1 MSNMSNQVDALGE
14 GHSPAAWTGVLS
26 MLFAVSLG
34 TVAFVL
40 EIPWLVWASVGL
52 LVAGALAGWLLSRAG
67 YGVRGPKYVP
77 KPHHS

>member
-1 MSNMSNQVDALGE
+1 MSNEVDELGE

-26 MLFAVSLG
+26 MLFAVTLG

-40 EIPWLVWASVGL
+40 EIPWLVWASAGL
-52 LVAGALAGWLLSRAG
+52 LVIGFGAGWLLSRAG

>member
-1 MSNMSNQVDALGE
+1 MSNEVDELGE
-14 GHSPAAWTGVLS
+14 GHSPAAWTGVLG
-26 MLFAVSLG
+26 MLFAISLG

-52 LVAGALAGWLLSRAG
+52 LVLGIGAGWILSRAG
-67 YGVRGPKYVP
+67 YGVNGPKYVP

>member
-1 MSNMSNQVDALGE
+1 MSNEVDELGE

-26 MLFAVSLG
+26 MLFAITLG

-40 EIPWLVWASVGL
+40 EIPWLVWTSSGL
-52 LVAGALAGWLLSRAG
+52 LVAGLVAGWLVSRAG
-67 YGVRGPKYVP
+67 YGVNGPKYVP